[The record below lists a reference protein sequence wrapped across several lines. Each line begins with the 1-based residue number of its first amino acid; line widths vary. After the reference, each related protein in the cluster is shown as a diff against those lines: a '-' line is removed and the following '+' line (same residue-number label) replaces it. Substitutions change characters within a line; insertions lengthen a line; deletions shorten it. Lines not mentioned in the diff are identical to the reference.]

1 METPLGYSSQ
11 CDDAPRTMSLF
22 CHVPHILCGSEIVSL
37 QEMNIAVQI
46 RSRGATM
53 FPVAVVLRFHGCIP
67 ASVA

>member
-1 METPLGYSSQ
+1 MAL
-11 CDDAPRTMSLF
+11 
-22 CHVPHILCGSEIVSL
+22 HVPLMYSVTFSTFITDQNLPLI

-46 RSRGATM
+46 RTMGAIL